1 MKILVLNYEYP
12 PIGGGGAS
20 VSRDI
25 AVHLVELGHEV
36 VVVTMK
42 YGDLPEYV
50 DENGVQVYRLKCI
63 RKSMG
68 SCTPFEQF
76 TYLIA
81 VRKFMKKYSEQ
92 FKFDICHT
100 HFIVPTGE
108 VARYIKKKYGI
119 EYVITAH
126 GSDVEGHNKKIGNRI
141 MHIFLRPFWK
151 DIVNNAKNIIVP
163 SDYLK
168 DLLQSSYP
176 IKNKYIVV
184 SNGVNI
190 DVFKTLRQKN
200 KENMILTMC
209 RLQKSK
215 NMQTVIRAF
224 SKNSTKEWKLVIM
237 GDGPYRRELEKMVS
251 TYGIEARVIFT
262 GWVRNMSEK
271 HLSYLAKAHLYVTA
285 SHFESFSLSVVEAVA
300 SGIFPLVSDIPA
312 HRQLLQDDKCF
323 FMADDYIG
331 LAEKIERFINGR
343 TEREL
348 PDIEQYNWNRIVR
361 VYENI
366 LMKHSNDKDDICCE

>member
-1 MKILVLNYEYP
+1 
-12 PIGGGGAS
+12 
-20 VSRDI
+20 
-25 AVHLVELGHEV
+25 
-36 VVVTMK
+36 
-42 YGDLPEYV
+42 
-50 DENGVQVYRLKCI
+50 
-63 RKSMG
+63 
-68 SCTPFEQF
+68 
-76 TYLIA
+76 
-81 VRKFMKKYSEQ
+81 
-92 FKFDICHT
+92 
-100 HFIVPTGE
+100 
-108 VARYIKKKYGI
+108 
-119 EYVITAH
+119 
-126 GSDVEGHNKKIGNRI
+126 
-141 MHIFLRPFWK
+141 
-151 DIVNNAKNIIVP
+151 
-163 SDYLK
+163 
-168 DLLQSSYP
+168 
-176 IKNKYIVV
+176 
-184 SNGVNI
+184 
-190 DVFKTLRQKN
+190 
-200 KENMILTMC
+200 MILTMC

-224 SKNSTKEWKLVIM
+224 AKISTKEWKLVIM

-251 TYGIEARVIFT
+251 TYGIEDRVIFT